1 MPAPLV
7 VNALVPFSTR
17 LSDDGL
23 VHVRAWR
30 TPSGPVALVAEMDWA
45 LLVHERDDAY
55 YGPGIFTY
63 PSYALDAAHGACAA
77 AGITPHVVVV
87 RIPDPPGER
96 FAQVDDPDDPQGW
109 PDVPVTELGMVLGGA
124 DPSGPPPGAY
134 IRRVVEHWVRTGVL
148 PA

>member
-1 MPAPLV
+1 M
-7 VNALVPFSTR
+7 
-17 LSDDGL
+17 
-23 VHVRAWR
+23 
-30 TPSGPVALVAEMDWA
+30 
-45 LLVHERDDAY
+45 
-55 YGPGIFTY
+55 
-63 PSYALDAAHGACAA
+63 
-77 AGITPHVVVV
+77 

-96 FAQVDDPDDPQGW
+96 FARVDDPDDPQGW